1 MRLWYKWYDLKMY
14 YHIKYEIMVQI
25 NEIKIQINSKNLFLE
40 ATSII
45 YQSSI
50 SIKKKHFK
58 QLSKILKIC

>member
-1 MRLWYKWYDLKMY
+1 MRLWYKWYDLKMC

-50 SIKKKHFK
+50 SIKKNI
-58 QLSKILKIC
+58 LSNYLKY

>member
-1 MRLWYKWYDLKMY
+1 MRLWYKWYDLKMC

-50 SIKKKHFK
+50 SIKKKTF
-58 QLSKILKIC
+58 

>member
-1 MRLWYKWYDLKMY
+1 MRLWYKWYDLKMC

-50 SIKKKHFK
+50 SKRKKHFK
-58 QLSKILKIC
+58 QLSKY